1 MSTHEELRR
10 AYTLIK
16 QEQIDE
22 ALAILRP
29 IVLNEPENVDAWW
42 LLANAAIEP
51 AEARESLI
59 QVLRLDPDYA
69 NAPKAREMLDR
80 LNEQFPPVPDE
91 IDRFPELRPATEP
104 ALLEEEL
111 FPLDTGDPFSEPFS
125 EPVAAT
131 PAFSDEPFDELFNP
145 ASLDAIDLD
154 EELFE
159 MEEDPFAG
167 MDEDPFALDEPEAPV
182 VVERPQPSR
191 VTFEEPDEPLDIEAR
206 AAAEE
211 RAARRA
217 GRGGRILGVLIGLLL
232 VAAVVA
238 GLLYFL
244 LPGLQPVAEDLAAL
258 TTASLSPEQAAQV
271 DAATTQLNT
280 AALPGQPQETAVV
293 VADGPLGRT
302 LYAQACTRPSPM
314 LPQLVE
320 SLMRVAADQAAGWQ
334 GDGAPEAFG
343 VNITRC
349 GSNDTLYRASAPVS
363 DAPEYANLQPGDP
376 RWSDLQDRWN

>member
-1 MSTHEELRR
+1 MSTHEELKR
-10 AYTLIK
+10 ADTLIK

-42 LLANAAIEP
+42 LLANAAVEP

-80 LNEQFPPVPDE
+80 LNEQFPPVQDE
-91 IDRFPELRPATEP
+91 IDRFPELRPAAEP
-104 ALLEEEL
+104 APLEEEL
-111 FPLDTGDPFSEPFS
+111 FPFETGDPFG

-131 PAFSDEPFDELFNP
+131 PPFSDEPFDEMFNA
-145 ASLDAIDLD
+145 ASLEAIDLD

-167 MDEDPFALDEPEAPV
+167 LDEDPFALDEPEAPV

-191 VTFEEPDEPLDIEAR
+191 VTFEEPEEPLDVEAR

-217 GRGGRILGVLIGLLL
+217 GRGGRVLGALIGLLL
-232 VAAVVA
+232 VAAVVV

-244 LPGLQPVAEDLAAL
+244 LPELQPVAEDLAGL
-258 TTASLSPEQAAQV
+258 TAASLSPEQAAQV

-293 VADGPLGRT
+293 VADGALGRT

-320 SLMRVAADQAAGWQ
+320 SLMRVAADQAASWQ

-376 RWSDLQDRWN
+376 RWSDLQGRWN